1 MTWYDQRKCQ
11 DFLEE
16 TDKLFEMLKLLIL
29 ILLTNGLRVKK
40 FVELLYRITKQLK
53 KEVFEYPFNERKNY
67 VFCLKIY
74 Y

>member
-53 KEVFEYPFNERKNY
+53 KRS
-67 VFCLKIY
+67 I
-74 Y
+74 

>member
-29 ILLTNGLRVKK
+29 ILLANGLSVKK

-53 KEVFEYPFNERKNY
+53 KRGF
-67 VFCLKIY
+67 
-74 Y
+74 

>member
-1 MTWYDQRKCQ
+1 MPTFVPQELKWYKRDGLMTWYDQRKCQ

-53 KEVFEYPFNERKNY
+53 KRGF
-67 VFCLKIY
+67 
-74 Y
+74 

>member
-16 TDKLFEMLKLLIL
+16 TDKLFEMLKFLIL

-53 KEVFEYPFNERKNY
+53 KRGF
-67 VFCLKIY
+67 
-74 Y
+74 